1 MTRRDVPP
9 ATVLSFLGGAGTVT
23 GSRFLLD
30 TGRARVLVDCGLYQG
45 AKALRERNWA
55 PFDGDP
61 SEVDAVLL
69 THAHVD
75 HSGYLPRLHRLGFRG
90 PVYATRSTEQL
101 CHVLLRDSARLQE
114 EAARY
119 AKLKGFSKHDPAL
132 PLYTEADADAVM
144 ARFRSVEF
152 GDSVGIAKG
161 VDARFSRAGHILG
174 SATLCLGIE
183 GGPRI
188 TFSGDLGRE
197 AHPLLLPPEPPADA
211 DVLLVESTYG
221 DRTHRDNDSVAKLA
235 LAIGRTAA
243 RGGVTVIPAFA
254 VDRTEVVLLTLRRLI
269 EAHRIP
275 RMPIYVD
282 SPMALAAL
290 DIYRQAIQS
299 GSREVRP
306 EMRGQRNPFDPGTL
320 IETHSVQESR
330 EINDV
335 TEPAIIISASGMAT
349 GGRILHHL
357 ARRLPDRRNSIVL
370 VGYQAFGTRGQRL
383 LAGETTLKMLGHY
396 VPVRA
401 EIVDIT
407 DFSVH
412 ADRNELIAWLRQA
425 PSPPAVSF
433 VVHGEADA
441 AAGLRRAISD
451 ELGWFAVVPKLGERV
466 CVEPR

>member
-1 MTRRDVPP
+1 MRTGS
-9 ATVLSFLGGAGTVT
+9 VLHFLGGAGTVT

-45 AKALRERNWA
+45 AKALRERNWS

-61 SEVDAVLL
+61 ADIDAVLL

-75 HSGYLPRLHRLGFRG
+75 HSGYLPRLHRLGYRG
-90 PVYATRSTEQL
+90 PVYTTHNTEQL
-101 CHVLLRDSARLQE
+101 CDVLLRDSARLHE

-119 AKLKGFSKHDPAL
+119 ANLKGFSKHDPAL
-132 PLYTEADADAVM
+132 PLYTEADAEAVLK
-144 ARFRSVEF
+144 RFRSVDF
-152 GDSVGIAKG
+152 DDALGIAKG
-161 VDARFSRAGHILG
+161 IDARFSRAGHILG
-174 SATLCLGIE
+174 SATIRLELE
-183 GGPRI
+183 GEGSI
-188 TFSGDLGRE
+188 VFSGDLGRD
-197 AHPLLLPPEPPADA
+197 AHPLLLPPEAPSEC
-211 DVLLVESTYG
+211 DVMLVESTYG
-221 DRTHRDNDSVAKLA
+221 DRAHRDDDALSRLA

-254 VDRTEVVLLTLRRLI
+254 VDRTEVILLALRRLMD
-269 EAHRIP
+269 ANRIS

-290 DIYRQAIQS
+290 DIYRAAIAR

-306 EMRGQRNPFDPGTL
+306 EMRGQGEPFDPGTL
-320 IETHSVQESR
+320 VETPTVQESR

-335 TEPAIIISASGMAT
+335 DAPAIIISASGMAT

-357 ARRLPDRRNSIVL
+357 ARRLPDSRNSIVL
-370 VGYQAFGTRGQRL
+370 VGFQASGTRGHRL
-383 LAGETTLKMLGHY
+383 LAGETSLKMLGHY

-401 EIVDIT
+401 EIINIT

-412 ADRNELIAWLRQA
+412 ADRDELVSWLGRTPAA
-425 PSPPAVSF
+425 PGVTY

-441 AAGLRRAISD
+441 SAALQRRITD
-451 ELGWFAVVPKLGERV
+451 ELGWFSVVPKLGERV